1 MHSTAHSMGNRRT
14 AKVAEA
20 IREVVS
26 SSILFELRD
35 PRIGHVTVL
44 GVEVPGDL
52 RTAKVRVSV
61 MGTASQQRL
70 TMAGLAAA
78 RGYLQ
83 GKVADRLALR
93 FAPILSFEI
102 DESVKKSAEA
112 SRILRQ
118 LAVERAEHEP
128 PSEPGTHPVE
138 PSAGTSPDVGEEG
151 AGPPVR
157 PSPSQTARSE
167 PPGEAAS
174 GRPEDG

>member
-1 MHSTAHSMGNRRT
+1 MGNRRT

-44 GVEVPGDL
+44 GVDVPKDL

-61 MGTASQQRL
+61 MGSESQQRL
-70 TMAGLAAA
+70 TMSGLAAA

-93 FAPILSFEI
+93 FAPILQFEI
-102 DESVKKSAEA
+102 DESVKRSAEA
-112 SRILRQ
+112 SRILRE
-118 LAVERAEHEP
+118 LAAEREASVPRAAHT
-128 PSEPGTHPVE
+128 THPADA
-138 PSAGTSPDVGEEG
+138 SAAAPPDGGDEE
-151 AGPPVR
+151 ARPPQR
-157 PSPSQTARSE
+157 TAPSPTTARDH
-167 PPGEAAS
+167 PHDTVV
-174 GRPEDG
+174 GRLEDG